1 MSYLVIENMK
11 LVVGIAD
18 TEDIEAFEKKA
29 LDEMASEENT
39 GEFDIDIDDREV
51 SDLTFKEAVILYK
64 AHDMIKTLLGIGV
77 DKMLLYWLKNRDIEY
92 SIESDID
99 VSKYQRDGY
108 VILEDDT

>member
-18 TEDIEAFEKKA
+18 AEDIDTFEKKA
-29 LDEMASEENT
+29 LDDIVCEKNT
-39 GEFDIDIDDREV
+39 GEFDIDIDETEV

-64 AHDMIKTLLGIGV
+64 AHDMVKTLLGISA

-92 SIESDID
+92 SVESDID
-99 VSKYQRDGY
+99 VSAYQRDGY
-108 VILEDDT
+108 VVLEEDT